1 MNELFET
8 LAANGSRNF
17 KIDFLTMHK
26 DNELLKEVIRLA
38 LDPFTQFYQRKIPDY
53 TPARS
58 NQADTLGSV
67 VDSLVML

>member
-17 KIDFLTMHK
+17 KIDFLTIHK

-38 LDPFTQFYQRKIPDY
+38 LDPFTQFYQRKIPD
-53 TPARS
+53 
-58 NQADTLGSV
+58 
-67 VDSLVML
+67 

>member
-38 LDPFTQFYQRKIPDY
+38 LDPFTDRKSTRLNSSHTDISRMPSS
-53 TPARS
+53 A
-58 NQADTLGSV
+58 
-67 VDSLVML
+67 